1 MQPESPTLEAEAT
14 VLPPILL
21 PEAWWDWLSLNVR
34 RGCSDAS
41 LLADLL
47 KGGFEL
53 AQAQS
58 ALVAARAR
66 AGSSEGELSRTTVE
80 PQLPG
85 LLTQAAVIP
94 VDRARIRVRVRV
106 RTPEVALLDDV
117 LSEHECRALI
127 DLGSRVAKPS
137 SVVDPATGT
146 AVAHGARSGR
156 HGFLLMDDP
165 VLARVERRLSRL
177 LNWPLERFEHLQV
190 IGYEPGDE
198 YRPHF
203 DWFDPSKPGSA
214 AHLATAGQRVGTL
227 VMYLHEPESGGGT
240 CFPSLGDMQ
249 ALPRRGSAVWFR
261 DVDASGQ
268 PDPLTLHAGD
278 PVRSGV
284 KWIATAWLRE
294 RSWRVAGR

>member
-1 MQPESPTLEAEAT
+1 MQQETAAIEAQTHFGPPTP
-14 VLPPILL
+14 LPD
-21 PEAWWDWLSLNVR
+21 AWWEWLNLNVR
-34 RGCSDAS
+34 RGCSDTS

-53 AQAQS
+53 AQAQR
-58 ALVAARAR
+58 ALLAARAR
-66 AGSSEGELSRTTVE
+66 TESSATELASAAVE

-85 LLTQAAVIP
+85 LLAQSAVIS
-94 VDRARIRVRVRV
+94 VDRARIRVRMRV
-106 RTPEVALLDDV
+106 RTPDVALLDNV
-117 LSEHECRALI
+117 LTEAECKALI
-127 DLGSRVAKPS
+127 ELGSRVAKPS
-137 SVVDPATGT
+137 SVVDPATGS

-165 VLARVERRLSRL
+165 VLARVEKRISQL

-203 DWFDPSKPGSA
+203 DWFDPGKPGSA

-227 VMYLHEPESGGGT
+227 VMYLQEPESGGGT
-240 CFPSLGDMQ
+240 CFPSLGDLQ

-261 DVDASGQ
+261 DVDSSGR

-294 RSWRVAGR
+294 RNWRVAGA